1 MKLRRSLKNK
11 SKNMTSQELCKALA
25 NMNYDIEGVC
35 QAPEWSQE
43 DYQWRT
49 VVPSEKILE
58 DLDKCINRLLIG
70 TWFLLKENGHIY
82 VSKEKPVRVNTVWM
96 LKGIGPIGFLQLDED
111 GSRFFAPP
119 YSALTREMF
128 NKLQLPEVL
137 EENVPLEIE
146 IMPSGNVYFY

>member
-1 MKLRRSLKNK
+1 
-11 SKNMTSQELCKALA
+11 MTSQELCKALA

-43 DYQWRT
+43 DYQWKT

-58 DLDKCINRLLIG
+58 DLDKCISRLLVG

-82 VSKEKPVRVNTVWM
+82 ISKEEPTRVKSAWT
-96 LKGIGPIGFLQLDED
+96 LKSLKPIGWLQLDED